1 MGRQATTLLPK
12 HARLLSGAGENVRL
26 ARLRR
31 KLSAQQVA
39 DRAGISRTTLQK
51 VEQGDPSTAVG
62 NWLQVLVVLGLEVD
76 FSGLAATDPLG
87 RKLQDAGLT
96 QSRRRASK
104 RSPQP

>member
-12 HARLLSGAGENVRL
+12 HARLLAGAGENVRL

-39 DRAGISRTTLQK
+39 DRAGISRSTLQK

-96 QSRRRASK
+96 QPRRRASK
-104 RSPQP
+104 RSPQT

>member
-1 MGRQATTLLPK
+1 MGRKATTLLPK
-12 HARLLSGAGENVRL
+12 HSRLLSGVGENVRL

-51 VEQGDPSTAVG
+51 VESGDPSTALG
-62 NWLQVLVVLGLEVD
+62 NLLQVLIVLGLEND
-76 FSGLAATDPLG
+76 FFTLAENDPLG

-96 QSRRRASK
+96 VTRKRAPRKTSE
-104 RSPQP
+104 S